1 MRGEPFTHPPVY
13 GEHLIAD
20 QSPYSGTEQS
30 VTPDNHKYMVVT
42 QDGYKLI
49 YNRNFYNFELYN
61 LKEDP
66 KENRNLYDRLPG
78 KAAQMRQLLGRFVD
92 VVTVKR
98 PWDADEQKFYFG
110 LGADDDEGQK

>member
-1 MRGEPFTHPPVY
+1 MRGEPFVHPPVY
-13 GEHLIAD
+13 GEHQIAE
-20 QSPYSGTEQS
+20 QSPYLG
-30 VTPDNHKYMVVT
+30 PDKAVDPETRKFMVVA

-49 YNRNFYNFELYN
+49 YNRNYYNFELYN

-66 KENRNLYDRLPG
+66 KETRNLFDRMPE
-78 KAAQMRQLLGRFVD
+78 KAAEMRQLLGRFIDIVG
-92 VVTVKR
+92 VKR